1 MNKTK
6 NSAYSTN
13 MLYSDVFDL
22 IGHTPLFEL
31 KYIQNKYN
39 LEAKILC
46 KLECFNLTGSVK
58 DRTAMAMISDAEK
71 KGLLTNG
78 STIIEPTSGNTGI
91 ALSAIGKAKG
101 YNVTIVMPETFSYA
115 RRMMIKSYGANL
127 VLTDGSKGML
137 GAVEEAVKLSKE
149 IKNSFIPD
157 QFNNESN
164 PKIHYLTTGP
174 EIWNDTDGQI
184 DYLIS
189 GVGTGG
195 TITGVGRYLKEKN
208 PNIKIIA
215 VEPFD
220 SAVLSGNKAGKH
232 AIQGI
237 GAGFIPSV
245 LDTKIY
251 DEIIRVKNEEA
262 LNLFNEINANTGLSI
277 GISSGAAVYA
287 AINIAERKEAKG
299 KNIVAIMP
307 DSGDRY
313 INLDKKN
320 E

>member
-137 GAVEEAVKLSKE
+137 GAVEEAIKLSKE

>member
-46 KLECFNLTGSVK
+46 KLEYFNLTGSVK